1 MLFANDTIS
10 APMKPMSPPIAPR
23 TSPDILNEVEVHGTS
38 VEELQKSIVDECAT
52 QGYSLVADTSLD
64 TDLIGFYDDWAQVL
78 ALKNNDSFVVGTRD
92 ATYGLPM
99 VVSGDDVVLTT
110 GSRAVVF
117 GVIKTGEKSLKLRY
131 SQVNL
136 ALENWLTGNVLDT
149 MSFMEDE
156 TLKGSAQRYMSNQG
170 DDSLL
175 YAVDFRQAGECGE
188 QEEAYCLEFDNKVVH
203 RVTIAMILGSRMY
216 QQLDTGLGPPANTT
230 IAAHAL
236 YFQKTA

>member
-1 MLFANDTIS
+1 MPILQQQTLSRPRILKRFQQESINIRGIDVDTVRLWSGRRTAEITCRKLPDILFTISRVSVPEGKDDGDLQKYQKVTWPVLMLFANDTIS

-117 GVIKTGEKSLKLRY
+117 GVIKTGEKSLATIL
-131 SQVNL
+131 
-136 ALENWLTGNVLDT
+136 
-149 MSFMEDE
+149 
-156 TLKGSAQRYMSNQG
+156 
-170 DDSLL
+170 
-175 YAVDFRQAGECGE
+175 AGEPRFGE
-188 QEEAYCLEFDNKVVH
+188 RSA
-203 RVTIAMILGSRMY
+203 AMS
-216 QQLDTGLGPPANTT
+216 
-230 IAAHAL
+230 
-236 YFQKTA
+236 